1 MKEFK
6 KHGLSLDMIYT
17 TDEKGEHYPVKTE
30 AKFYNNADSS
40 FEDFLSGIIFKFL
53 RIIPDLF
60 VNNIDRGFC
69 YVTM

>member
-40 FEDFLSGIIFKFL
+40 FEYFLSGIILKFL
-53 RIIPDLF
+53 RIIPDL
-60 VNNIDRGFC
+60 
-69 YVTM
+69 